1 MKFNYILFLSLLLSI
16 TSCSQEASKK
26 TAITQNPIYEEIQVN
41 ISGMTC
47 EIGCAKLIESKL
59 IKTPGVEKVD
69 VVFTDSIGYIRYDI
83 NQVNQKELVE
93 VIEKTGGGELYRVK
107 GLQSIESTQPSE

>member
-1 MKFNYILFLSLLLSI
+1 MKFNFILFLSLII
-16 TSCSQEASKK
+16 TLHSCQSNEVKK
-26 TAITQNPIYEEIQVN
+26 PIVAENPIYKEIQVD

-59 IKTPGVEKVD
+59 IKTPGVDKVD

-83 NQVNQKELVE
+83 NQVDQKKLVE

-107 GLQSIESTQPSE
+107 EVHSIESTQSAE